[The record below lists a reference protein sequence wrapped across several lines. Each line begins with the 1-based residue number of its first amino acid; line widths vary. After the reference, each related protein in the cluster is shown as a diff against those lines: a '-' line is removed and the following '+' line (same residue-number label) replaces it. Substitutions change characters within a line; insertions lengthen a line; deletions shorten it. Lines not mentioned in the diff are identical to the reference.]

1 MIIIF
6 ILSDTT
12 LEIGAPSTALF
23 YLYVQFRYPLYCFDV
38 DACKKSFRKRLLS
51 KFTESQTLSMEVPLT
66 DGQILRFQSRLRS
79 LTENYNG
86 GEYERVVNFL
96 GKD

>member
-1 MIIIF
+1 
-6 ILSDTT
+6 
-12 LEIGAPSTALF
+12 
-23 YLYVQFRYPLYCFDV
+23 
-38 DACKKSFRKRLLS
+38 
-51 KFTESQTLSMEVPLT
+51 MEVPLT

-96 GKD
+96 EKD